1 MAVADGCDGEINMI
15 KAGTRTVG
23 NVSKAE
29 RPTHYAKGGQKGN
42 MIVKSCPCITG
53 EMKHGKKS
61 TKKSG

>member
-1 MAVADGCDGEINMI
+1 MNMI

-53 EMKHGKKS
+53 EMKYGKKS
-61 TKKSG
+61 TKKTS